1 MAGPSVHG
9 QKNKPHKAGRK
20 AGLSARQKHK
30 STKEAGHGHRSS
42 VKSLQGVAISSKHQ
56 RQQITKHHR
65 DVQREQA
72 LAEKRSPQPPR
83 VVALLPL
90 SQEVDVPRLWT
101 QLVRAGRVPA
111 LASEQGMDVDTGSD
125 VPAMVPTLVKLPG
138 QSRGMVQLLPP
149 PADPTNPL
157 TAVELARSAEVLL
170 LVLPGGPKATQVDQA
185 GLSSLAVLRLMGL
198 PALQVLV
205 QGQPHASLKDR
216 SAAKKRAQ
224 AAVALQIAGE
234 HKVMAADTDA
244 DCQQV
249 LRHLGETHPSLPLWR
264 RQRPALHLDSAEALF
279 NTADASAQGTVAIRG
294 YVRYLGLS
302 VNQPMHIQG
311 SGDFNTDRIEVAE
324 PPGSSGR
331 QPAAREVQ
339 SMDMAGS
346 GARLLAV
353 ADLAARQGVVRLN
366 TPDPLAGEQTWPTNE
381 ELMEAE
387 ARPSSEGSKR
397 KRRLPKGMSD
407 YQAAWITEEE
417 LGDLEESGSEGEEGD
432 EEVHERQG
440 GDAEPSFGDLAMDGT
455 ANTAEL
461 EEEDDQTDDMQDSEA
476 AGDQT
481 FAEFKRQRRAEQDD
495 VEFPDEID
503 TPTDTPARDRFA
515 RYRGLK
521 SWRSSPW
528 DAREGLP
535 QEYANTF
542 AFENFKRAHKRARA
556 AAEGVGGPQDPQGAC
571 PGSYVVVHLADVP
584 ATAALKLQQRVE
596 ASAQG
601 LQPPLVAHGLLQ
613 HETKLSVLN
622 FAVKKDANFSE
633 TLQNKAE
640 LLFVTGLR
648 SFTARPVF
656 STDDPNVDK
665 HKLERFLHDRRQCV
679 ATIYGPIQYPP
690 LPLLAFKIT
699 PDHPPQLALA
709 GTLRSCDPDRVV
721 LKKIVLSGYPVKVH
735 KKKAVVRWMFHN
747 PEDVR
752 WFKPLELW
760 TKYGRRGR
768 IKEPIGTHG
777 AMKCMFDGVVQQRD
791 AVCASLFK
799 RSYPVWPANLDF
811 CT

>member
-30 STKEAGHGHRSS
+30 SNKEVAPGHRPSI
-42 VKSLQGVAISSKHQ
+42 KSQQGFTVSSKQ
-56 RQQITKHHR
+56 KRQQITKHHR
-65 DVQREQA
+65 EVQREQA
-72 LAEKRSPQPPR
+72 LAEKRNPQPPR
-83 VVALLPL
+83 VVSLLPL
-90 SQEVDVPRLWT
+90 SQDVDMPRLWA
-101 QLVRAGRVPA
+101 QLIGAG
-111 LASEQGMDVDTGSD
+111 ASEAPKALSLDPGMDVDSEGM
-125 VPAMVPTLVKLPG
+125 PPMVPTMVKLPG
-138 QSRGMVQLLPP
+138 QSRSMIQLLPP
-149 PADPTNPL
+149 PAGLDNPL
-157 TAVELARSAEVLL
+157 TAVDIARSAEVLL
-170 LVLPGGPKATQVDQA
+170 LVLPGNAKASQVDA
-185 GLSSLAVLRLMGL
+185 GGLSSLAVLRLMGL
-198 PALQVLV
+198 PTLQVLV
-205 QGQPHASLKDR
+205 QTQPGASLKDR

-224 AAVALQIAGE
+224 AAVASQTAGE
-234 HKVMAADTDA
+234 HKVMTADSAA

-249 LRHLGETHPSLPLWR
+249 LRHLGEIHPSLPLWR
-264 RQRPALHLDSAEALF
+264 QQRPALHLHSAHPLF
-279 NTADASAQGTVAIRG
+279 NTADPSAHGSVVLRA
-294 YVRYLGLS
+294 YVRHLGLS
-302 VNQPMHIQG
+302 VNQPLHILG
-311 SGDFNTDRIEVAE
+311 CGDFNIDRIEVAHE
-324 PPGSSGR
+324 PVSSGCK
-331 QPAAREVQ
+331 PAANGVQ
-339 SMDMAGS
+339 GMDMAGS
-346 GARLLAV
+346 GAGVLAV
-353 ADLAARQGVVRLN
+353 ADPAARQGVVRLN
-366 TPDPLAGEQTWPTNE
+366 TPDPLAGEQTWPTTE
-381 ELMEAE
+381 ELMDAE
-387 ARPSSEGSKR
+387 ARGSSEGSKR
-397 KRRLPKGMSD
+397 KRRLPAGMSD

-417 LGDLEESGSEGEEGD
+417 MQDMGDSNSEEEED
-432 EEVHERQG
+432 EAAERQG
-440 GDAEPSFGDLAMDGT
+440 GDAEPRFGEGAMDE
-455 ANTAEL
+455 AASMADL
-461 EEEDDQTDDMQDSEA
+461 EEEDDQTDDMQDSL
-476 AGDQT
+476 AGEQS
-481 FAEFKRQRRAEQDD
+481 FADFKRQRRAEQDD

-528 DAREGLP
+528 DPREGLP

-542 AFENFKRAHKRARA
+542 AFENFKRAHKRAKA
-556 AAEGVGGPQDPQGAC
+556 GAEGVSRDPNGAA
-571 PGSYVVVHLADVP
+571 PGSYVAVHLADVP
-584 ATAALKLQQRVE
+584 ADVATRLVQRVQA
-596 ASAQG
+596 ASQG
-601 LQPPLVAHGLLQ
+601 SAAPLVAHGLLQ

-622 FAVKKDANFSE
+622 FAVKKDSNFTE
-633 TLQNKAE
+633 TLPNKAE

-648 SFTARPVF
+648 SFTAQPIY

-665 HKLERFLHDRRQCV
+665 HKLERFLHDKRQCV

-699 PDHPPQLALA
+699 PDQPPRLAMA

-799 RSYPVWPANLDF
+799 RSYPIWPSSLEF
-811 CT
+811 CQ